1 MRGRRRTPKEI
12 TAKLRNVAV
21 LVVQGQAI
29 AAAARSIGVTQPGS
43 YIRSTAQGHS
53 TPGASKLGNSSRHRT
68 GLRSLAGL
76 VLSLA
81 SGSMAHAQSPCG
93 GTRFNV
99 QTAAAESR

>member
-1 MRGRRRTPKEI
+1 MRGKRHTDEI
-12 TAKLRNVAV
+12 VSKLRQVDV
-21 LVVQGQAI
+21 LVVHGQTI
-29 AAAARSIGVTQPGS
+29 DGAARRSTGATQPGS

-68 GLRSLAGL
+68 GFRSLAGL